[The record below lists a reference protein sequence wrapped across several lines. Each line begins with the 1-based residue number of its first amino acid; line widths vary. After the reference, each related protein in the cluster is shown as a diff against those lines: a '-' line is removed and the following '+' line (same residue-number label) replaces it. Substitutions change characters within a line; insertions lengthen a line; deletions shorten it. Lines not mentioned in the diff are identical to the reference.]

1 MDPRS
6 PSGDPGPAAP
16 EPGARREPWRSPALV
31 VGAVAVLAVAVAVA
45 VSAASAASAHG
56 SHGPGGT
63 SAVSVSAGSVRTVE
77 LQAVPGQLTI
87 VGSATG
93 RVTLTG
99 QLDWTH
105 HAPAA
110 TSRMVN
116 GHLLRLRYRC
126 ATASPCTAHW
136 RLVVPRHTAVVLSQP
151 SGHVII
157 TGLAGPLRITAASVD
172 VTATRLSS
180 PSLQAV
186 ITSGHLAATFAS
198 PPRQVSLTLISAQAT
213 LSLPGTVTY
222 AVSDQVTSGYVH
234 VGIPVTAGAAHTVTA
249 HVLSGELDLLAS

>member
-16 EPGARREPWRSPALV
+16 EPGARRQPWRSPAVV
-31 VGAVAVLAVAVAVA
+31 VGAVAVLAVAVAA
-45 VSAASAASAHG
+45 AASAASANG
-56 SHGPGGT
+56 GHGPGGT
-63 SAVSVSAGSVRTVE
+63 STVSVSAGSVRTVD

-99 QLDWTH
+99 QLDWTR

-110 TSRMVN
+110 TARMASA
-116 GHLLRLRYRC
+116 HLLRLRYRC

-151 SGHVII
+151 SGHVIVS
-157 TGLAGPLRITAASVD
+157 GLAGPLRITAASVD
-172 VTATRLSS
+172 VSATRLSS
-180 PSLQAV
+180 PSLQAA
-186 ITSGHLAATFAS
+186 ITSGHLDATFAAA
-198 PPRQVSLTLISAQAT
+198 PKQVSVTLISAQAT
-213 LSLPGTVTY
+213 LSLPGTVAY

-249 HVLSGELDLLAS
+249 RVLSGELDLLAS

>member
-16 EPGARREPWRSPALV
+16 EPGARRQPWRSPALV
-31 VGAVAVLAVAVAVA
+31 VGAAAVLGVAVAVT
-45 VSAASAASAHG
+45 VSAASAHG
-56 SHGPGGT
+56 GHGPGGT
-63 SAVSVSAGSVRTVE
+63 STVSVGASSVRTVE

-87 VGSATG
+87 VGAATG

-110 TSRMVN
+110 TTRMVN
-116 GHLLRLRYRC
+116 AHLLRLRYNC

-157 TGLAGPLRITAASVD
+157 SGLAGPLRITAASVD
-172 VTATRLSS
+172 VSATRLSS

-186 ITSGHLAATFAS
+186 ITSGHLAATFAA
-198 PPRQVSLTLISAQAT
+198 PPRQVSLTLTSAQAT
-213 LSLPGTVTY
+213 LSLPGAVAY

-234 VGIPVTAGAAHTVTA
+234 VGVPVTADATHTVTA
-249 HVLSGELDLLAS
+249 RVLSGELDLLAS